1 MRCNKN
7 TTFDKKLVEEGC
19 KKVYSIFAKIWKG
32 VKMET
37 KLFKSKMALFGDT
50 SISLAKRLKIHRLTL
65 TEKINGKSDFKQSEI
80 SFLIGHWNLTASEVV
95 QIFFNE
101 VE

>member
-1 MRCNKN
+1 M
-7 TTFDKKLVEEGC
+7 LVEC
-19 KKVYSIFAKIWKG
+19 KKKVYSILANTKKG

-50 SISLAKRLKIHRLTL
+50 AVSLAKCLGIHRLTL
-65 TEKINGKSDFKQSEI
+65 SEKINGKSDFKQSEI
-80 SFLIGHWNLTASEVV
+80 NFFINHWSLTASEVV

-101 VE
+101 V